1 MAKKRRHEAEAATS
15 GVEPATELLGGGG
28 GPRDDEPKKRSGKK
42 KRREGS
48 GHPRDGEPKKRSG
61 KKKKRREDG
70 GGEGGGESSSIIDD
84 AQSYELATRVGY
96 QVVGSPLKIQE
107 MEKPVG
113 FDYDVFLNF
122 RGPDTRRDI
131 ADCLYSSL
139 TDFGIRAFRDNEE
152 LHVGKE
158 IGPELLQA
166 IKQSKISIPIFSIRY
181 AESEWCLM
189 ELVQMVECKEK
200 WGQEIMPI
208 FYEVKPSEVRD
219 QKEAYGTAIQSHR
232 DKRLYKKKTIRNWT
246 VALNK
251 VGNLKGWELKESGKG
266 EFTKKVVQEL
276 LIKLKKNYVAVSDYL
291 VEMDDHVDEIMELIG
306 ERIIETKVV
315 GIHGMG
321 GVGKTTL
328 ATIIY
333 NKLSAHS
340 TNCCFLSDCKDKE
353 VAILQ
358 KQLIF
363 DILKESVPIR
373 NRAEGIT
380 AIKERLSSKKVVLLL
395 DDVMEKTQ
403 LDALVG
409 MGKCWF
415 DRGSKV
421 IITTRDEE
429 VLKHVDVKY
438 KLTEMDFNHSLILF
452 SRHAFNNDH
461 PPAEYFDLSKNAV
474 NICGRLPLAL
484 EIIGSLLAKE
494 DRNFWGTTLK
504 KLKSIPDKGVEKR
517 LNINIEALDQPARK
531 IFLDVC
537 CFFVGFDVRIVS
549 HMWESYGFHPRYYL
563 HILQKMSLIEI
574 TKHKQLWMHD
584 IIRDIG
590 QNFVR
595 KNADYKP
602 EKQSRV
608 WDHEKLIDVLEIK
621 EGRENVEAICLRFDR
636 QFQDFIEKEESIG
649 LSKLRFL
656 QVDCVDL
663 DESNGQHFPSTNLCQ
678 RNPIMLPNLIML
690 SWHNFPVYFKF
701 TTICFKKLMI
711 LDLSR
716 SQITDEW
723 EGWNHLKMTKNLKVL
738 NLTGCGNLHRTL
750 DLSAHENLE
759 QLILQGCTKL
769 VEVHRS
775 IGMLKHLVLLNL
787 KYCEKLQTLPDEME
801 EMEDLRELLLD
812 GTSITKIP
820 EWNGMKKLETLS
832 AASCRLLS
840 ELPLGNFGSLVKLD
854 LSYSSIR
861 ELPDSIET
869 MKNLRILRIFDS
881 MLEKLPSALGKLERL
896 EEFYANSYGC
906 LSGEN
911 PSEIGRLS
919 LEKLEKIHASS
930 CRYLSGEIPSEI
942 GKLSFLRI
950 LMLSGTRIFNIP
962 KLLES
967 LTELVLT
974 NNLQM
979 RCPNLSNL
987 INLRVLTLKL
997 EYQSPSHPTPSLNWI
1012 GGLRKLESLGLYCD
1026 DLVTLPLDFNLLS
1039 KLRKLQLLA
1048 NNLECLPKLPQN
1060 LSYFHFDGRGLM
1072 EKSIN
1077 LSYWEKLSEL
1087 KLSYCEQLKEIRSFG
1102 TFEKPAIAYSLGS
1115 SVAGE
1120 VAHLTGLKK
1129 LQHLWINDCPK
1140 LVEVRGQQ
1148 ESLGSFLL
1156 ERCQSLEQL
1165 PDPLSFKHIQ
1175 VYIIR
1180 SCRKVKEIQGP
1191 ETSENLGWLQLADLP
1206 LLEKLPDLTNAKE
1219 LRLLFLECCPHLV
1232 EIPEDVIIKECER
1245 LEETLESDEYGE
1257 YIYVKFWRCSKEERS
1272 HSRRLW

>member
-415 DRGSKV
+415 DRGSK
-421 IITTRDEE
+421 
-429 VLKHVDVKY
+429 
-438 KLTEMDFNHSLILF
+438 
-452 SRHAFNNDH
+452 
-461 PPAEYFDLSKNAV
+461 
-474 NICGRLPLAL
+474 
-484 EIIGSLLAKE
+484 
-494 DRNFWGTTLK
+494 
-504 KLKSIPDKGVEKR
+504 
-517 LNINIEALDQPARK
+517 
-531 IFLDVC
+531 
-537 CFFVGFDVRIVS
+537 
-549 HMWESYGFHPRYYL
+549 
-563 HILQKMSLIEI
+563 
-574 TKHKQLWMHD
+574 
-584 IIRDIG
+584 
-590 QNFVR
+590 
-595 KNADYKP
+595 
-602 EKQSRV
+602 
-608 WDHEKLIDVLEIK
+608 
-621 EGRENVEAICLRFDR
+621 GRENVEAICLRFDR

-1232 EIPEDVIIKECER
+1232 EIPGWLESLRLLGIIGCGSLHQFSDPLSLMNLEDVIIKECER

>member
-1 MAKKRRHEAEAATS
+1 
-15 GVEPATELLGGGG
+15 
-28 GPRDDEPKKRSGKK
+28 
-42 KRREGS
+42 
-48 GHPRDGEPKKRSG
+48 
-61 KKKKRREDG
+61 
-70 GGEGGGESSSIIDD
+70 
-84 AQSYELATRVGY
+84 
-96 QVVGSPLKIQE
+96 
-107 MEKPVG
+107 
-113 FDYDVFLNF
+113 
-122 RGPDTRRDI
+122 
-131 ADCLYSSL
+131 
-139 TDFGIRAFRDNEE
+139 
-152 LHVGKE
+152 
-158 IGPELLQA
+158 
-166 IKQSKISIPIFSIRY
+166 
-181 AESEWCLM
+181 
-189 ELVQMVECKEK
+189 
-200 WGQEIMPI
+200 
-208 FYEVKPSEVRD
+208 
-219 QKEAYGTAIQSHR
+219 
-232 DKRLYKKKTIRNWT
+232 
-246 VALNK
+246 
-251 VGNLKGWELKESGKG
+251 
-266 EFTKKVVQEL
+266 
-276 LIKLKKNYVAVSDYL
+276 
-291 VEMDDHVDEIMELIG
+291 MDDHVDEIMELIG

-608 WDHEKLIDVLEIK
+608 WDHEKSIDVLEIK
-621 EGRENVEAICLRFDR
+621 EGRENVEAIRLRFDR

-663 DESNGQHFPSTNLCQ
+663 DESNSQHFPSPNLCQ
-678 RNPIMLPNLIML
+678 RNQIMLPNLIML

-812 GTSITKIP
+812 GTSITKIH

-869 MKNLRILRIFDS
+869 MKNLRILRIFDA

-896 EEFYANSYGC
+896 EEFYANSFGS
-906 LSGEN
+906 LSGKN

-930 CRYLSGEIPSEI
+930 CRYLSGEIP
-942 GKLSFLRI
+942 K
-950 LMLSGTRIFNIP
+950 
-962 KLLES
+962 
-967 LTELVLT
+967 
-974 NNLQM
+974 
-979 RCPNLSNL
+979 
-987 INLRVLTLKL
+987 
-997 EYQSPSHPTPSLNWI
+997 YQSPSHPTPSLNWI

-1087 KLSYCEQLKEIRSFG
+1087 KLSYCEQLKEIRVL
-1102 TFEKPAIAYSLGS
+1102 EPLKSLRLLTLWDLPS
-1115 SVAGE
+1115 PVKLPD
-1120 VAHLTGLKK
+1120 LTGLKK

-1232 EIPEDVIIKECER
+1232 EIPGWLESLRLLGIIGCGSLHQFSDPLSLMNLEDVIIKE
-1245 LEETLESDEYGE
+1245 
-1257 YIYVKFWRCSKEERS
+1257 
-1272 HSRRLW
+1272 